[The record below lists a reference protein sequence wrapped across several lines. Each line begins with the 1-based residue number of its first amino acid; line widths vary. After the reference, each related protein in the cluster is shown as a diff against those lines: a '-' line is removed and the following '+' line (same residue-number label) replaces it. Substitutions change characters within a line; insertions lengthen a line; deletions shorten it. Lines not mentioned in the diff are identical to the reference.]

1 MYSVL
6 IYGAGSIGNHLAY
19 ACRCKDWQVTM
30 VDIDSHAL
38 RRTREEI
45 YPGRYGRW
53 DDVIALASS
62 ADIEGVKPDV
72 VFIGTPPDTHMSIAL
87 EVLLQK
93 NPRVLLI
100 EKPLC
105 TPDLKGYAELAA
117 AAKKVETIV
126 LTGYNHVHTRNT
138 REAENVLRGGAIGKP
153 LSMTVRWL
161 EHWGG
166 IFAAH
171 PWLNGPADT
180 YLGFSSLGG
189 GACGEHSHGINL
201 FQHFARILGVGRVAE
216 LSCTM
221 DMVRLGEADYDRNCL
236 INVTLESGLVGSV
249 AQDVITSP
257 AVKTL
262 RVQGEKGFLEW
273 YANYRGGNDAVVWGV
288 DGHEPREIL
297 IPKKRPDDFTGEIDE
312 VEAVLHGKST
322 GASLSLEAGYETM
335 QVIAA
340 AYRSHELK
348 KTVQVEYD
356 L

>member
-19 ACRCKDWQVTM
+19 ACRCKGWRVTI
-30 VDIDSHAL
+30 VDIDPEAL
-38 RRTREEI
+38 RRTKEEI
-45 YPGRYGRW
+45 YPVRYGRW
-53 DDVIALASS
+53 DEGIALVSS
-62 ADIEGVKPDV
+62 AGVDEVLPDV
-72 VFIGTPPDTHMSIAL
+72 VIIGTPPDTHMTIAL
-87 EVLLQK
+87 EALQK
-93 NPRVLLI
+93 RTPKVLLI

-117 AAKKVETIV
+117 ATRKAETVV

-138 REAENVLRGGAIGKP
+138 REAENVLRNGDIGNP
-153 LSMTVRWL
+153 LSISVRWL

-171 PWLNGPADT
+171 PWLSGPADT
-180 YLGFSSLGG
+180 YLGFSALGG

-201 FQHFARILGVGRVAE
+201 FQHFARILGVGRIAE

-221 DMVRLGEADYDRNCL
+221 DRVRQGEADFDRNCL
-236 INVTLESGLVGSV
+236 INVTLESGLVGSI

-288 DGHEPREIL
+288 DGQEPREIL
-297 IPKKRPDDFTGEIDE
+297 IPRKRPDDFTGEIDE
-312 VEAVLHGKST
+312 VEAVLQGKSS

-348 KTVQVEYD
+348 KTVQVEY
-356 L
+356 